1 MKKPFAKLF
10 KDQQIINYKKD
21 VSEKAKQAMQ
31 ERILKA
37 FNSENLWRGNA
48 SAPTTLS
55 EPDLSFKED
64 EDPHFWRGK

>member
-10 KDQQIINYKKD
+10 KDQQIINYEKD

-37 FNSENLWRGNA
+37 WNSENLWRG
-48 SAPTTLS
+48 
-55 EPDLSFKED
+55 K
-64 EDPHFWRGK
+64 

>member
-31 ERILKA
+31 ERILA
-37 FNSENLWRGNA
+37 GVRRRLNA
-48 SAPTTLS
+48 PAPATLA

-64 EDPHFWRGK
+64 YDQHFWRGK

>member
-31 ERILKA
+31 ERILEA
-37 FNSENLWRGNA
+37 WNSGNLWRG
-48 SAPTTLS
+48 
-55 EPDLSFKED
+55 K
-64 EDPHFWRGK
+64 